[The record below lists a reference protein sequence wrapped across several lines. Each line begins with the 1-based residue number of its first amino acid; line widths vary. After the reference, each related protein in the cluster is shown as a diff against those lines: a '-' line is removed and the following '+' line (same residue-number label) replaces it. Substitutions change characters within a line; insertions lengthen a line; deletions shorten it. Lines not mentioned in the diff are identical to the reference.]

1 MRKKPLL
8 IGKDEFGR
16 AETGLYLFVGN
27 RSAFGLIVR
36 TYIYRYDR
44 AQCLGVVIHEAF
56 DETGTEVSV

>member
-36 TYIYRYDR
+36 TYIYRYD
-44 AQCLGVVIHEAF
+44 I
-56 DETGTEVSV
+56 T

>member
-27 RSAFGLIVR
+27 RSAFGLI
-36 TYIYRYDR
+36 ISSHIHLPIRYNVM
-44 AQCLGVVIHEAF
+44 ALN
-56 DETGTEVSV
+56 